1 MEDITSEIDITIRPV
16 KDVEYTCPKCKYN
29 ITLYDVDVGEYNE
42 YQCHKCGY
50 KVKFYV
56 SDFM

>member
-16 KDVEYTCPKCKYN
+16 KDVEYACPKCKHTN
-29 ITLYDVDVGEYNE
+29 TLYDVDTGEYTEN
-42 YQCHKCGY
+42 QCHKCGY
-50 KVKFYV
+50 QVKFYV